1 VFEHLPYSIAVTYQ
15 SLLSFCS
22 TTLFSLNRI
31 TQTFMSDHL
40 SDVSSSSS
48 AAAADS
54 SRRDFLKTLA
64 TGTAM
69 VCGGSLLSCLA
80 ACGGDDSNPAGNQIT
95 GQTTTLTLSES
106 ANSALQN
113 VGGFIRRTFGSG
125 SNTREMIVIRTT
137 QTEFRAL
144 STRCPHQGTAVN
156 NPSSGVIEC
165 PNHGSRFVGQGSNA
179 GNVTQGPA
187 TTGLQVFTTT
197 FDAAAQTVTISF

>member
-1 VFEHLPYSIAVTYQ
+1 
-15 SLLSFCS
+15 
-22 TTLFSLNRI
+22 
-31 TQTFMSDHL
+31 MSDHL

-48 AAAADS
+48 ADS

-80 ACGGDDSNPAGNQIT
+80 ACGGDDSNPTGNRLT
-95 GQTTTLTLSES
+95 GQTATLTLSES

-113 VGGFIRRTFGSG
+113 VGGFIRRIFGSG
-125 SNTREMIVIRTT
+125 FNIREMIVIRTT

-144 STRCPHQGTAVN
+144 STRCPHQGTAVD
-156 NPSSGVIEC
+156 NPTSGVIVC
-165 PNHGSRFVGQGSNA
+165 SNHGSRFVGQGSNA